1 MCGINGII
9 GTSIA
14 DSKSIVTAMNS
25 SMKHR
30 GPDDSGSYIDTS
42 FAFGQTRLSIIDL
55 SSAGHQPM
63 FSNGGKVCIT
73 FNGEIYNFKGIKSQL
88 SDYPF
93 ITNTD
98 TEVII
103 AAYLKWGIQCVE
115 KLDGM
120 FAFALHD
127 SNSNQTFLVR
137 DRLGV
142 KPLYYYHTNDGSLI
156 FASEVRSLLASGLI
170 KRKLNTNALSDY
182 LTFQTIPGYETLVE
196 GVQMLPSGSY
206 MTIKGNTFDICNYWS
221 IKDYKETETNQNL
234 AIKTTRELF
243 LGAVEKRLMSDVP
256 LGVFLSGGIDSSAVV
271 AAMSECGVN
280 INSYNINF
288 NEKQFS
294 EAKYAAMIAKKFKTN
309 HTQIDLS
316 ADEFLGMFPA
326 ALNALDQPSWDGVN
340 TYVVSKAVKGAG
352 ISVALSGVGGDEW
365 FGGYPVFNRLGGGSI
380 EKLRYIPQ
388 SIRQLIATAANYT
401 KQDYSG
407 AKKFELLASNMS
419 LENSYYAIR
428 KLFTQSQI
436 NSILNQP
443 KAFNHAYFPDSN
455 QYKAI
460 SIAEWENYLKPMLLR
475 DTDQMGMAHALE
487 IREPFLDYQLVEYV
501 LSLPDAFKKGKAPKA
516 LLVDAMGD
524 LIPDEIVHRPK
535 MGFVL
540 PWQNWLKNELKPI
553 VNEGLDV
560 LCHHPLF
567 NANTINELR
576 KNYYSN
582 KNNIRWNMILNLA
595 VLGLWIKN
603 NKIE

>member
-9 GTSIA
+9 GVNLV

-63 FSNGGKVCIT
+63 FSNDGKVCIT

-103 AAYLKWGIQCVE
+103 AAYLKWGIKCVE

-127 SNSNQTFLVR
+127 SNSNETFLVR

-142 KPLYYYHTNDGSLI
+142 KPLYYYHKNDGSLI

-182 LTFQTIPGYETLVE
+182 LTFQTIPGNDTLIE
-196 GVQMLPSGSY
+196 GIHMLPSGSF
-206 MTIKGNTFDICNYWS
+206 MSIKGNTFDISNYWS
-221 IKDYKETETNQNL
+221 IEDYKETETNQNL

-271 AAMSECGVN
+271 AAMSECGVS

-294 EAKYAAMIAKKFKTN
+294 EAKYAAMIAEKFKTN
-309 HTQIDLS
+309 HTQIDLH
-316 ADEFLGMFPA
+316 ADAFLGMFPA

-380 EKLRYIPQ
+380 EKLKYIPQ
-388 SIRQLIATAANYT
+388 SIRQLIATTANFA

-443 KAFNHAYFPDSN
+443 KAFNHSYFPDSN

-524 LIPDEIVHRPK
+524 LIPKEIVHRPK

-560 LCHHPLF
+560 LCHHSLF

-595 VLGLWIKN
+595 VLGIWIKN

>member
-9 GTSIA
+9 GASIEE
-14 DSKSIVTAMNS
+14 SKAIVSAMNG

-30 GPDDSGSYIDTS
+30 GPDDSGTYVSTA

-55 SSAGHQPM
+55 STAGHQPM
-63 FSNGGKVCIT
+63 FSNDGKICIT
-73 FNGEIYNFKGIKSQL
+73 FNGEIYNFKSIKGQL
-88 SDYPF
+88 TDYPF
-93 ITNTD
+93 VTNTD

-103 AAYLKWGIQCVE
+103 AAYLKWGLTFIE

-127 SNSNQTFLVR
+127 SHTNQTLLVR

-142 KPLYYYHTNDGSLI
+142 KPLYYYKANDGKLI

-170 KRKLNTNALSDY
+170 KRKLNTGALSDY
-182 LTFQTIPGYETLVE
+182 LTFQTIPGNETLIQ
-196 GVQMLPSGSY
+196 GVFMLPSGAY
-206 MTIKGNTFDICNYWS
+206 MLIKDEASEINNYWS
-221 IKDYKETETNQNL
+221 INDFKATKTTRES
-234 AIKTTRELF
+234 AIKTTRDLF

-256 LGVFLSGGIDSSAVV
+256 LGAFLSGGIDSSAVV
-271 AAMSECGVN
+271 AAMSECGVS

-294 EAKYAAMIAKKFKTN
+294 EAKYADLIAKKFKTN
-309 HTQIDLS
+309 HTQIDLT
-316 ADEFLGMFPA
+316 ADEFLAMFPA
-326 ALNALDQPSWDGVN
+326 AMKALDQPSWDGVN

-380 EKLRYIPQ
+380 EKLKYIPQ
-388 SIRQLIATAANYT
+388 TIRQIIAKTANSI
-401 KQDYSG
+401 KNDYSI

-419 LENSYYAIR
+419 LENSYFAIR

-436 NSILNQP
+436 NSILKQP
-443 KAFNHAYFPDSN
+443 SEFNHAYFPN
-455 QYKAI
+455 NNEYKAI

-487 IREPFLDYQLVEYV
+487 IREPFLDYQLVEFV
-501 LSLPDAFKKGKAPKA
+501 LSLPDEYKKGTAPKA

-524 LIPDEIVHRPK
+524 LIPEEIVHRPK

-540 PWQNWLKNELKPI
+540 PWQNWLKNELKTI

-560 LCHHPLF
+560 LCYHPQF
-567 NANTINELR
+567 NANTINKLR

-582 KNNIRWNMILNLA
+582 TNNIRWNMILNLA

-603 NKIE
+603 NDVE

>member
-9 GTSIA
+9 GTSLA

-63 FSNGGKVCIT
+63 FSNDGKVCIT

-103 AAYLKWGIQCVE
+103 AAYLKWGIKCVE

-120 FAFALHD
+120 FAFALND
-127 SNSNQTFLVR
+127 SNSNETFLVR

-142 KPLYYYHTNDGSLI
+142 KPLYYHHTNDGSLI

-170 KRKLNTNALSDY
+170 KRSLNSNALSDY
-182 LTFQTIPGYETLVE
+182 LTFQTIPGNNTLIE

-206 MTIKGNTFDICNYWS
+206 MTNKGNTFDIFNYWS

-234 AIKTTRELF
+234 AIRTTRELF

-271 AAMSECGVN
+271 AAMSECGVS

-294 EAKYAAMIAKKFKTN
+294 EAKYAAMIAEKFKTN

-380 EKLRYIPQ
+380 EKLKYIPQ
-388 SIRQLIATAANYT
+388 SIRQLIATTANYT

-419 LENSYYAIR
+419 IENSYYAIR

-436 NSILNQP
+436 NSILNQS
-443 KAFNHAYFPDSN
+443 KAFNHSYFPDSN

-524 LIPDEIVHRPK
+524 LIPKEIVHRPK

-560 LCHHPLF
+560 LCHHSLF